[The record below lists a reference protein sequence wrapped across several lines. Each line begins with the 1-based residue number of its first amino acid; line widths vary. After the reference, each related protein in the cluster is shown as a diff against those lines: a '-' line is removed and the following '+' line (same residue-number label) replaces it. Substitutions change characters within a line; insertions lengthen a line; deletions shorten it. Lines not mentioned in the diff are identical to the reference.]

1 MFTRKNDIWHAYTHE
16 IFFVK
21 QILHQKVA
29 KNSRYDVTFKKYP
42 FLLIGSCKNTD
53 KILISKSAFEAYFPN
68 LLNTFYRM

>member
-1 MFTRKNDIWHAYTHE
+1 MHLHMYFLA
-16 IFFVK
+16 K

-29 KNSRYDVTFKKYP
+29 NNLRYGVTLKKYI

-68 LLNTFYRM
+68 LLNIFYRM

>member
-1 MFTRKNDIWHAYTHE
+1 MHIHMN
-16 IFFVK
+16 FFAK

-29 KNSRYDVTFKKYP
+29 KNSRYGVTFKKYP

-68 LLNTFYRM
+68 LLNTFYPM